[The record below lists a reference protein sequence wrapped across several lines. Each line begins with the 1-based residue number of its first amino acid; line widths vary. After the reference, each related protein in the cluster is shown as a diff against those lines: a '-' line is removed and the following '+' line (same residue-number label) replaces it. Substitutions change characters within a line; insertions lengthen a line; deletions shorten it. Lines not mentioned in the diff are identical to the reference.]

1 MNWFVLYTNS
11 RAELKIAQR
20 LEQLGVEAYCPVR
33 MEVRERSDRKKRI
46 AVPLLPSMVL
56 VKIEEK
62 NRNRV
67 FEVQGVVRYLYWL
80 SKPACVTEEEVSTL
94 KQITLGRDFIK
105 HTVEKLALGTEI
117 NLPTFSQNGVIVKVS
132 EKYQWITLKGLNCTI
147 KLTTA

>member
-11 RAELKIAQR
+11 RAELKVAQR

-80 SKPACVTEEEVSTL
+80 SKPAFVTEDEVSTL

-105 HTVEKLALGTEI
+105 HTVEKLVLGTEI

>member
-11 RAELKIAQR
+11 RAELKVAQR

>member
-1 MNWFVLYTNS
+1 
-11 RAELKIAQR
+11 
-20 LEQLGVEAYCPVR
+20 

-80 SKPACVTEEEVSTL
+80 SKPAFVTEDEVSTL
-94 KQITLGRDFIK
+94 RQITLGRDFIK
-105 HTVEKLALGTEI
+105 HTVEKLVLGTEI
-117 NLPTFSQNGVIVKVS
+117 NLPTFSQKGVIVKVS